1 MLSDPIDV
9 TFMKCN
15 IVLIEVGSWLVVA
28 GVLVGAGVGGVQGN
42 MGILVRMGISAS

>member
-15 IVLIEVGSWLVVA
+15 IVLIEMESWLVVA
-28 GVLVGAGVGGVQGN
+28 GVQEGAGVGGVQGN
-42 MGILVRMGISAS
+42 MGILVLRGISVS